1 MDFLHFFP
9 HGIFYLFSCPADIQ
23 SENQIPHGLLSLSNW
38 TPRGILSDFS
48 YGFACGQDQNQNSLL
63 VKREN
68 DNTSTGLGG
77 GRLVPRSHKDT
88 QSSDSSAEVMR
99 ESRRSF
105 QSMIVW

>member
-1 MDFLHFFP
+1 MSVSVVT
-9 HGIFYLFSCPADIQ
+9 GEY
-23 SENQIPHGLLSLSNW
+23 EY
-38 TPRGILSDFS
+38 DFS
-48 YGFACGQDQNQNSLL
+48 HLNPLYYFACGQDQNQNSLL

-77 GRLVPRSHKDT
+77 GGLVPRSHKDT